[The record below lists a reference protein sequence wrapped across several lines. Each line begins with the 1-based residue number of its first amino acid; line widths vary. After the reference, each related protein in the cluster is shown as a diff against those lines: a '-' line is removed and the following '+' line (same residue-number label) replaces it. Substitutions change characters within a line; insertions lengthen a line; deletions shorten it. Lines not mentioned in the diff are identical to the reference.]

1 MRSRRDKF
9 IPRPC
14 LILGLRSKI
23 LPPTD
28 EHYLTLLGWLGEA
41 ASGVSDWLLCYNH
54 TGPGMSPAAFHERCN
69 DVGAT
74 VTLVKVGDNVFGGF
88 SSENWGGI
96 WNFLFCY
103 RTVSK

>member
-1 MRSRRDKF
+1 
-9 IPRPC
+9 
-14 LILGLRSKI
+14 
-23 LPPTD
+23 
-28 EHYLTLLGWLGEA
+28 
-41 ASGVSDWLLCYNH
+41 
-54 TGPGMSPAAFHERCN
+54 MSPAAFHERCN